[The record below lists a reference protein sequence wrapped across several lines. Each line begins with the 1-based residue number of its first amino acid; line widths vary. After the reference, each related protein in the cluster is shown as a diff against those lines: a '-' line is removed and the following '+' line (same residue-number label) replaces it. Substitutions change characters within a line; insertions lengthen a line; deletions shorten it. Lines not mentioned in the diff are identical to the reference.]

1 MIPNNITKEPLEQ
14 EGIRLIKA
22 FQLPVINRVL
32 LETDLMPETDL
43 SELFESTR
51 QDLINKIEKIL
62 L

>member
-1 MIPNNITKEPLEQ
+1 MALEQ